1 MYLRYARRRAGADRL
16 DGAACAVPKV
26 ARQPPF
32 AFDVQAP
39 LREFSGGMATDF
51 TRDPHS
57 LLARQLRRA
66 GVTEPLEPALAS
78 VLQAVNSAYFDF
90 DHGRQMLE
98 RSLDLTSEELLQ
110 ANAGLR
116 ELLTLRSEAEK
127 QLQVLHSR
135 RLEAAGL
142 LAAGVAHDFNNLL
155 TIIRGSCDA
164 LSRGDLGG
172 ENQLT
177 VVQLIETAV
186 ERASSLTQQL
196 LAFGRG
202 QVLKPRDIDL
212 NQTITALEQICR
224 PLVGEQIELRWSLE
238 PKLPAINADPAQ
250 IEQVL
255 LNLIVNA
262 RDAMPAGGTLELQTA
277 RASGTDARAEDPN
290 DGRLVRL
297 SVKDNG
303 SGMSSEVKSRIF
315 EPFFTTKAPGK
326 GTGLGLST
334 VYGIVR
340 QSGGFI
346 TVDSE
351 LSLGTTFHIFL
362 PESAGALAPA

>member
-1 MYLRYARRRAGADRL
+1 MTSD
-16 DGAACAVPKV
+16 
-26 ARQPPF
+26 F
-32 AFDVQAP
+32 A
-39 LREFSGGMATDF
+39 
-51 TRDPHS
+51 RDPHS

-66 GVTEPLEPALAS
+66 GVAAPVEPAITSL
-78 VLQAVNSAYFDF
+78 LQAVNSAYFDF

-110 ANAGLR
+110 ANAELR
-116 ELLTLRSEAEK
+116 QILTLRSEAEK
-127 QLQVLHSR
+127 QLRLLHSR

-164 LSRGDLGG
+164 LARGGNTGEAQLGI
-172 ENQLT
+172 
-177 VVQLIETAV
+177 VQLIETAV

-224 PLVGEQIELRWSLE
+224 PLVGEQIELRCALE
-238 PKLPAINADPAQ
+238 PELPAINADPAQ

-262 RDAMPAGGTLELQTA
+262 RDAMPLGGTLELQTA
-277 RASGTDARAEDPN
+277 RASGADSQPQEVQ
-290 DGRLVRL
+290 DGGLVRL

-303 SGMSSEVKSRIF
+303 SGMSAEVKSRIF

-351 LSLGTTFHIFL
+351 LSIGTTFHVFL
-362 PESAGALAPA
+362 PESAHA

>member
-1 MYLRYARRRAGADRL
+1 MSSEL
-16 DGAACAVPKV
+16 
-26 ARQPPF
+26 
-32 AFDVQAP
+32 
-39 LREFSGGMATDF
+39 

-66 GVTEPLEPALAS
+66 GVTAPVEPAMTS

-110 ANAGLR
+110 ANAELR
-116 ELLTLRSEAEK
+116 DLLALRSEAEK
-127 QLQVLHSR
+127 QLRLLHSR

-164 LSRGDLGG
+164 LSRGGTSAESQLGI
-172 ENQLT
+172 
-177 VVQLIETAV
+177 VQLIETAV

-238 PKLPAINADPAQ
+238 PELPAINADPAQ

-262 RDAMPAGGTLELQTA
+262 RDAMPLGGTLELQTA
-277 RASGTDARAEDPN
+277 RASGTETQAQESSP
-290 DGRLVRL
+290 DGGLVRL

-315 EPFFTTKAPGK
+315 EPFFTTKEPGK

-351 LSLGTTFHIFL
+351 LAIGTTFHVFL
-362 PESAGALAPA
+362 PESASVSAPA